1 MFSQVQQLVGVVNG
15 TVMYNITPSI
25 LMVEWHSLYTTSLK
39 YGSAL
44 QNLQTELNE
53 EYFAAWIPGNISVG
67 LNQILLTRS
76 VTYSLFNFCYVIR
89 IFFVENYQTITVPME
104 THFRAIYMFICILIS
119 CKTGVLMHLRPWA
132 LC

>member
-89 IFFVENYQTITVPME
+89 IFFVENYI
-104 THFRAIYMFICILIS
+104 
-119 CKTGVLMHLRPWA
+119 K
-132 LC
+132 